1 MVLARG
7 FGRLTSAAY
16 QPSGGP
22 LPQYPSSCPRGHAW
36 SQRELDVRA
45 LIEGLANDWNFRR
58 VPPGR
63 RRQRT
68 RALRPQ
74 RKREGFRLEGFLDP
88 IECLCCGAA
97 AEDFV
102 SGFSVKDGC
111 KQHSH
116 DNLQMSRAGG
126 SDRLGRDGLSHP
138 GDRHLPGGAKADA
151 TEARVPTDTGA
162 ARADRRY
169 TRTLRR
175 LPLVGPPSRRYGVAV
190 KADRYTG
197 RTLRLLGHPANK
209 GPPCLRR
216 LLRRMGGRLG
226 LMDIWRVVMVLILRR
241 WPAGWSVGAAAGVGS
256 PGRSGG
262 VNYCSHV
269 RRRRRPP
276 FTTQPHPGSH
286 LAVLASAALI
296 ACPCGPTR
304 IVGQRT
310 DR

>member
-97 AEDFV
+97 AEGFV

-151 TEARVPTDTGA
+151 TQGQGATDSGA
-162 ARADRRY
+162 ARADRAIQVLCAASLTGPFRSASKPPAAPAGVHLADANPRP
-169 TRTLRR
+169 TAAGASPHR
-175 LPLVGPPSRRYGVAV
+175 LLLVAVPAAVPLV
-190 KADRYTG
+190 
-197 RTLRLLGHPANK
+197 PANK
-209 GPPCLRR
+209 ANKSR
-216 LLRRMGGRLG
+216 LHGADLSWIGRYSGGR
-226 LMDIWRVVMVLILRR
+226 
-241 WPAGWSVGAAAGVGS
+241 P
-256 PGRSGG
+256 G
-262 VNYCSHV
+262 VNGM
-269 RRRRRPP
+269 RRQAP
-276 FTTQPHPGSH
+276 
-286 LAVLASAALI
+286 
-296 ACPCGPTR
+296 
-304 IVGQRT
+304 
-310 DR
+310 